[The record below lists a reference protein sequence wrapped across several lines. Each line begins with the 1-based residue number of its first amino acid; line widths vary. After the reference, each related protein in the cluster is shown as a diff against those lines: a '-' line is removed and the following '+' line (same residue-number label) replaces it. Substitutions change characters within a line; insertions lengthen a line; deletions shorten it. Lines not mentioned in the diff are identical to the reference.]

1 MAPLKNHRH
10 EIFVYLLAQGET
22 AVDAH
27 QKAGYARSD
36 ANASRL
42 RNNPKVVSRLA
53 ELQTEVVKETKITVE
68 SICAELDEANRV
80 AKEKGQASA
89 MVSVSALR
97 AKLAGLGVERQQI
110 EVHNRSGPL
119 DGLNTVDEIIDGT
132 ARHLLSEINWWHD
145 VREQDYAD
153 LVAIMRDGLDRIDAC
168 IKAIKQRPH
177 IANYQ
182 QGRPVLPQWNGKNK
196 RD

>member
-10 EIFVYLLAQGET
+10 EIFVNLLAQGET

-68 SICAELDEANRV
+68 SICAELDEANASPRRRV
-80 AKEKGQASA
+80 
-89 MVSVSALR
+89 
-97 AKLAGLGVERQQI
+97 
-110 EVHNRSGPL
+110 
-119 DGLNTVDEIIDGT
+119 
-132 ARHLLSEINWWHD
+132 
-145 VREQDYAD
+145 
-153 LVAIMRDGLDRIDAC
+153 
-168 IKAIKQRPH
+168 
-177 IANYQ
+177 
-182 QGRPVLPQWNGKNK
+182 K
-196 RD
+196 RRRWFQ